1 MENSIQIRN
10 VGKCYKLY
18 DSRRN
23 RLKDWLLP
31 GDAHRYAEKWV
42 LRGVDLEVRAGEAVG
57 IIGMN
62 GAGKST
68 LLKIVTGTT
77 APTEGTV
84 AFHGSVA
91 ALLEL
96 GLGFHPEFTGRQNIY
111 MSGQLLGYTV
121 DEINQCMA
129 EIESFAEIGE
139 AVDAPVRTYS
149 SGMQVRLA
157 FSVATM
163 KRPDI
168 LIVDEALSVGDAYF
182 QHKSFGRIKAFCE
195 AGTTLLL
202 VSHDKAAIQAVCDRA
217 VLLHEGKVFRSGAP
231 EEIMDYYNAML
242 VKDKDNA
249 IQQKR
254 LENDR
259 VQTVFG
265 NGKVEISSVR
275 LMDMQGKDLA
285 VVDVGTMVK
294 IYIEGDVRKDVPDLS
309 CGIQIKNKLGE
320 AVYGINTGLYD
331 QVLYDLTA
339 GEKISFAFIFPM
351 NIGTGNY
358 SFSVAF
364 HSGASHM
371 DNNYQWLDLA
381 LIFEVINQSKPLF
394 EGAAY
399 LGATVQVQRG
409 GMADDTDKEAL

>member
-18 DSRRN
+18 GSRRN

-31 GDAHRYAEKWV
+31 GAGHRYTEKWV
-42 LRGVDLEVRAGEAVG
+42 LRGIDLEVQAGEAVG

-96 GLGFHPEFTGRQNIY
+96 GLGFHPEFTGRQNVY
-111 MSGQLLGYTV
+111 MSGQLLGYTIA
-121 DEINQCMA
+121 EINQCMV

-139 AVDAPVRTYS
+139 AIDAPVRTYS

-217 VLLHEGKVFRSGAP
+217 VLLDKGTILRVGEP
-231 EEIMDYYNAML
+231 EEIMDFYNAMIGGNGGGNIEQVCMDDGR
-242 VKDKDNA
+242 VKTISGTREVVIQSVRMFNA
-249 IQQKR
+249 KGVEAEVFAVGENCR
-254 LENDR
+254 LEVETEAQATVDTLICGMMIKDR
-259 VQTVFG
+259 LGQDIYGTNNYLFH
-265 NGKVEISSVR
+265 
-275 LMDMQGKDLA
+275 Q
-285 VVDVGTMVK
+285 DVK
-294 IYIEGDVRKDVPDLS
+294 RVRKGTRHKFSFFVPL
-309 CGIQIKNKLGE
+309 NLG
-320 AVYGINTGLYD
+320 V
-331 QVLYDLTA
+331 
-339 GEKISFAFIFPM
+339 
-351 NIGTGNY
+351 GNY
-358 SFSVAF
+358 SITVACT
-364 HSGASHM
+364 GDPSHVVS
-371 DNNYQWLDLA
+371 NYEWIELA
-381 LIFEVINQSKPLF
+381 KVFQVVNVLEFPFGGHV
-394 EGAAY
+394 Y
-399 LGATVQVQRG
+399 LKSRMEIET
-409 GMADDTDKEAL
+409 L